1 MCWGSC
7 RTLGKQN
14 LLCTSQTPALVDS
27 SHRMPVSCTGTTVT
41 AILSIGPLL
50 TVANT
55 GDSSA
60 ILDTGSSTLEMTKS
74 HRIHDS
80 LEEQTRLK
88 SAGCYLA
95 PLGFHLQGPAKPHE
109 LGVGPMRLWPG
120 GLCVSRSVGDLDAG
134 SEVIP
139 IPHIRQV
146 GEARTGQA
154 MCLDPDMCPEM

>member
-1 MCWGSC
+1 MILTMCWGPAGPR
-7 RTLGKQN
+7 RTEFALYFTN
-14 LLCTSQTPALVDS
+14 PALADS
-27 SHRMPVSCTGTTVT
+27 SHLMSVSCTGTTVT

-95 PLGFHLQGPAKPHE
+95 PWASTCRVQPSRMSSGSDRCAC
-109 LGVGPMRLWPG
+109 
-120 GLCVSRSVGDLDAG
+120 GLAASV
-134 SEVIP
+134 
-139 IPHIRQV
+139 
-146 GEARTGQA
+146 
-154 MCLDPDMCPEM
+154 CLVRWAT